1 MVKNWRT
8 DLQGALVMFG
18 AVTAFGLYWLTHG
31 VPDAAQWALLWAGVN
46 TGVGL
51 IRSADGAVVA
61 AQAVAVAAVSPP
73 K

>member
-8 DLQGALVMFG
+8 DLQGALVMLG

-51 IRSADGAVVA
+51 IRSADGKVVA
-61 AQAVAVAAVSPP
+61 QVAATAAGVAP